1 MDNVDNV
8 DNEDQTEGNENIQS
22 SDFSEHSDSSDHSDY
37 TDHSDDREDSDYVM
51 DEDNYVPEID
61 VDMENFYCNID
72 ETAEFMGCEN
82 RDEISDTDEANKYT
96 VTWGGGV
103 QYEVSGPWRDQ
114 CVVNVEQM
122 TCTCRKWELTGI
134 PCKHAI
140 ATNWNMALNQ
150 QSSGIPEDWVHPC
163 YRYESINS
171 FTLHVACLLM
181 HFHFVGWKHGRKL
194 TQTRSHL
201 LEVHCI
207 GLSVLYQLLCYHQ
220 LITHKLGDQE
230 RKGESLGQRKIWCIY
245 PRMAS

>member
-1 MDNVDNV
+1 MCEVFNGKLVGGRDKAIISTLEFARAYLMKRIVNVNKMIEKCDGPL
-8 DNEDQTEGNENIQS
+8 T
-22 SDFSEHSDSSDHSDY
+22 
-37 TDHSDDREDSDYVM
+37 
-51 DEDNYVPEID
+51 P
-61 VDMENFYCNID
+61 
-72 ETAEFMGCEN
+72 TATKLLKLNC
-82 RDEISDTDEANKYT
+82 DEANKYT

-201 LEVHCI
+201 LEVQCI